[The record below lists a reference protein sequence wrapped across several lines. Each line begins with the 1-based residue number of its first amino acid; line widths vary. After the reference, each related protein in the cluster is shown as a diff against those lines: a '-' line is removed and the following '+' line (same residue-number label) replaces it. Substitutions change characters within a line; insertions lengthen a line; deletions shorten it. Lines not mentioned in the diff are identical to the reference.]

1 MNLALRNK
9 IGREEFDY
17 QALMSAL
24 SGYASPRDR
33 VTVLLNSGAII
44 RVKKG
49 LYIFGEDYSLG
60 PFSREVLANL
70 IYGPSMISM
79 EYALAYH
86 GLIPERVEVLT
97 SVSLGRSR
105 NFDTPV
111 GVFTYRQTR
120 DISIGVELRGSEKS
134 RFLIAS
140 PERALAD
147 TLKADR
153 ISCLRSIGEMR
164 EFLVDN
170 KRISIES
177 LSSLDYDLLFALA
190 DDLGSRKV
198 KVCAS
203 LVRKLSQN
211 TELI

>member
-1 MNLALRNK
+1 MSLAIRNS

-33 VTVLLNSGAII
+33 VTALLNSGAVI

-49 LYIFGEDYSLG
+49 LYVFGKDYSLG
-60 PFSREVLANL
+60 PYSREVLANL
-70 IYGPSMISM
+70 IYGPSVISLD
-79 EYALAYH
+79 YALAYH

-105 NFDTPV
+105 QFETPV

-120 DISIGVELRGSEKS
+120 NLSVGVDLMGPEKS

-147 TLKADR
+147 SLKADR
-153 ISCLRSIGEMR
+153 VSGLRSIGEMKD
-164 EFLVDN
+164 FLVDN
-170 KRISIES
+170 KRISVES
-177 LSSLDYDLLFALA
+177 LRSFDYDLLSALA
-190 DDLGSRKV
+190 HVLSSRKV
-198 KVCAS
+198 RVCAS
-203 LVRKLSQN
+203 YVRQLKRG
-211 TELI
+211 

>member
-1 MNLALRNK
+1 MSLAIRNS

-17 QALMSAL
+17 QVLMSAL

-33 VTVLLNSGAII
+33 VTALLNSGAVI

-49 LYIFGEDYSLG
+49 LYVFGKDYSLA
-60 PFSREVLANL
+60 PYSREVLANL
-70 IYGPSMISM
+70 VYGPSIISM

-86 GLIPERVEVLT
+86 GLIPERVEQLT

-105 NFDTPV
+105 RFETPV
-111 GVFTYRQTR
+111 GVFSYRQTR
-120 DISIGVELRGSEKS
+120 NLSIGVELRGPERN

-147 TLKADR
+147 SLKADR
-153 ISCLRSIGEMR
+153 KSGLRSIGEMKNY
-164 EFLVDN
+164 LIDN
-170 KRISIES
+170 KRIPAES
-177 LSSLDYDLLFALA
+177 LSSLDSDLLTALA
-190 DDLGSRKV
+190 DELGSRKV

-203 LVRKLSQN
+203 YVRQLN
-211 TELI
+211 

>member
-1 MNLALRNK
+1 MSLAIRNS

-33 VTVLLNSGAII
+33 VTALLNSGAVI

-49 LYIFGEDYSLG
+49 LYVFGKDYSRG
-60 PFSREVLANL
+60 PYSREVLANL
-70 IYGPSMISM
+70 IYGPSVISM

-86 GLIPERVEVLT
+86 GLIPERVELLT

-105 NFDTPV
+105 RFDTPV

-120 DISIGVELRGSEKS
+120 NLSIGVELRGPEKS

-147 TLKADR
+147 SLKADR
-153 ISCLRSIGEMR
+153 FSGLNSIR
-164 EFLVDN
+164 DIKEFLVDN
-170 KRISIES
+170 KRISVQS
-177 LSSLDYDLLFALA
+177 LRSLDSDLLSTLA
-190 DDLGSRKV
+190 DALGSRKV
-198 KVCAS
+198 RVCAS
-203 LVRKLSQN
+203 YVRQLN
-211 TELI
+211 